1 MTGIMLYPVV
11 IQDMLISFV
20 CTGVGPQN
28 VGQISVQH
36 YWTQNLS
43 NDLFSVLTQN
53 LGAKLL
59 CIFSISILPFILV
72 FFLYVE
78 VYAKIFD
85 GPQNVGLDF
94 WKYLTGGK

>member
-1 MTGIMLYPVV
+1 M
-11 IQDMLISFV
+11 

-94 WKYLTGGK
+94 WKYLTDGKCVRMDILG